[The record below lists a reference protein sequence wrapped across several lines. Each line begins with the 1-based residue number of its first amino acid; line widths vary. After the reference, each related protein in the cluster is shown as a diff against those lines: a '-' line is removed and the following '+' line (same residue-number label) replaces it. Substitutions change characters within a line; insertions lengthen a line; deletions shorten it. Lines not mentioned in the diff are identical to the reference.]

1 MVTNFTS
8 QNNLL
13 KEDMEQMLPVI
24 YGELRELFFR
34 HVHKKLPQFLD
45 CKNLKLEL
53 LDETEPETL
62 GKYSVDQVIAEI
74 DIEKIEALM
83 AQIRKNNRCYVDELE
98 EAVEILSQ
106 LIRNIERGGF
116 EGEDEFG
123 DLLRKLDRS
132 LEKAKEKA
140 AKAFYDDDCKK
151 IIEEIIKEII
161 KEIEKAIYVLKN
173 REIKIDIL
181 GEFSAKDN
189 QITLYTKTND
199 KHKGSSTL
207 RNRMLAT
214 LAHELFHAMHCSV
227 IGKNKWIKKPG
238 DAKEKV
244 DARDTVIESLARWAE
259 YCWCKLHVEDDFK
272 YLAGKMKKGW
282 GIRDFPSD
290 HYAGAKVFDNEGVID
305 LDIEVLNDS
314 IKSWKRAYKKMES
327 HRNDKVLKGSIYEE
341 VKELYHKLIDEHS
354 ICNLRLNEWA
364 IIHLHDAAM
373 SERYN
378 VTTSELIQ
386 YELEQKGFTV
396 ASIPCKDLYFKR
408 DNEKGWGKSALLL
421 IINGDLIPTKC
432 FIEELDSVESR
443 YVNTNSF
450 IIRAVSKLNEPGVV
464 YFKAKDANKIKVDSW
479 NNRYGGYNED
489 RVFCVIEYILRGLA
503 SRRPNYNP

>member
-1 MVTNFTS
+1 MVTNFND
-8 QNNLL
+8 QNTVL
-13 KEDMEQMLPVI
+13 KEDMEQMMPII

-34 HVHKKLPQFLD
+34 NVHKKLPQFID
-45 CKNLKLEL
+45 CKALKIML
-53 LDETEPETL
+53 LDETEPKTL
-62 GKYSVDQVIAEI
+62 GKFSIDQVIAEI

-83 AQIRKNNRCYVDELE
+83 DKIRRDNRCNARWLK
-98 EAVEILSQ
+98 EAVEILSE
-106 LIRNIERGGF
+106 IIKCCDCGEF
-116 EGEDEFG
+116 EGRNKVFEDM
-123 DLLRKLDRS
+123 LRKLCFF
-132 LEKAKEKA
+132 LEKAKEEA
-140 AKAFYDDDCKK
+140 TRAFNNDDCKK
-151 IIEEIIKEII
+151 IIEEII

-259 YCWCKLHVEDDFK
+259 YCWCKHHDEDDFK
-272 YLAGKMKKGW
+272 YLAREMKKGW

-314 IKSWKRAYKKMES
+314 LKSWKRAYKKMES
-327 HRNDKVLKGSIYEE
+327 HRNDKVSKGSIDEE
-341 VKELYHKLIDEHS
+341 VKELYHKLIDEHL
-354 ICNLRLNEWA
+354 IYNLCLNEWA
-364 IIHLHDAAM
+364 ILHLHDATM

-378 VTTSELIQ
+378 VIVSELIQ
-386 YELEQKGFTV
+386 YELEQKGFAV
-396 ASIPCKDLYFKR
+396 ASLPCKDNYFKR
-408 DNEKGWGKSALLL
+408 DNEKSGWGKSALLL
-421 IINGDLIPTKC
+421 IINGELIPTKC
-432 FIEELDSVESR
+432 FIEALDSVESK
-443 YVNTNSF
+443 YVNISSF
-450 IIRAVSKLNEPGVV
+450 FIRAVSKLNELDVV
-464 YFKAKDANKIKVDSW
+464 YFKAKDANKVKVVSW
-479 NNRYGGYNED
+479 DNRYGGYNEN
-489 RVFCVIEYILRGLA
+489 RIFCTIEYILRELE
-503 SRRPNYNP
+503 SQRPNYKP